1 MTTTSTNKLLHALC
15 NQRFFAAKEHVLLPR
30 KSMSVKL
37 CCGIRK
43 IFRVQASRSLSLN
56 EKHFVFNVSRLEET
70 KRTRPNYSVECS
82 RTGFLRV
89 SAAFHV
95 TLCDFVAAIA
105 QQA

>member
-43 IFRVQASRSLSLN
+43 IFRVQASRGLSLN
-56 EKHFVFNVSRLEET
+56 EKHFVFSVSRLEET
-70 KRTRPNYSVECS
+70 KRTGPNYSEDGS
-82 RTGFLRV
+82 RTAISASFGCV
-89 SAAFHV
+89 S
-95 TLCDFVAAIA
+95 CDFLCLLGRYSP
-105 QQA
+105 